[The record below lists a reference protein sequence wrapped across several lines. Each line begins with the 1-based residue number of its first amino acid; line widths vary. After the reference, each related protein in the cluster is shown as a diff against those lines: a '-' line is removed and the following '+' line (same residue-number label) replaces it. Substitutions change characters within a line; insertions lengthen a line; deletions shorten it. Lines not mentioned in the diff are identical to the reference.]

1 MSSLEAVSEVISEW
15 AATQFSLTVY
25 ESPGAVGVDE
35 SFVTCDSSVGG
46 YFLVVSDSVFLNVF

>member
-1 MSSLEAVSEVISEW
+1 VKALSGAICEW
-15 AATQFSLTVY
+15 AASQFSLTVY

-46 YFLVVSDSVFLNVF
+46 YFLVVNDSVFLNVF